1 MIKDVLWHAVPDRL
15 RLRWPDQQTLRS
27 LAVQLTSPLSSG
39 LAQRHGAAAGR
50 SGTAQRPGRSGT
62 AQRPA
67 QWHGA
72 VAPRTGRAARSP
84 ARGGAGVGPGGGQLR
99 LNRVGPRFDVI
110 RTDRLIMRRWR
121 EADREPFAALNADP
135 EVMRYFPAPLDRA
148 ASDAM
153 VDRIEDLFLRQGF
166 GLWALEVSATGE
178 FIGFTGLNPM
188 PGGVPGAGGME
199 VGWRLAR
206 GAWHQGYASEAAAAA
221 AGVAFRRSGP
231 GGALVH
237 DRGRERAVASGDAA
251 AGDDPARPFRPPEG
265 GGRSSTPAPRRLPPA
280 PAGSGRSAARGPRR
294 LPPASAGSG
303 RPASSRT
310 GLRAGARPPGETDA
324 PTGRATD
331 RG

>member
-1 MIKDVLWHAVPDRL
+1 M
-15 RLRWPDQQTLRS
+15 
-27 LAVQLTSPLSSG
+27 
-39 LAQRHGAAAGR
+39 
-50 SGTAQRPGRSGT
+50 
-62 AQRPA
+62 
-67 QWHGA
+67 
-72 VAPRTGRAARSP
+72 
-84 ARGGAGVGPGGGQLR
+84 
-99 LNRVGPRFDVI
+99 GPRFDVI

-153 VDRIEDLFLRQGF
+153 VDRIEDLFRRQGF

-221 AGVAFRRSGP
+221 AGVAFR
-231 GGALVH
+231 GAGLA
-237 DRGRERAVASGDAA
+237 ELWSMTAVANEPSQAVMRRLGMTLHA
-251 AGDDPARPFRPPEG
+251 PLRPPEG
-265 GGRSSTPAPRRLPPA
+265 GGRPSAPTPRRLPPPRPGA
-280 PAGSGRSAARGPRR
+280 AAVQTGPHAAHHLPGSGR
-294 LPPASAGSG
+294 
-303 RPASSRT
+303 
-310 GLRAGARPPGETDA
+310 A